1 MRPNMHTA
9 DSPEPSAVVP
19 VPNAESVEIRKNHAN
34 MVKFRHSSDDDFKT
48 VVGHLGLMCERTE
61 EKVGSVG
68 KKRVCSLDITFC
80 YLCNQDKNN
89 SSYY

>member
-9 DSPEPSAVVP
+9 DSPETSAVVP

-48 VVGHLGLMCERTE
+48 VVGHFGLMCERTE
-61 EKVGSVG
+61 EKVAQSWERWEEKGVQS
-68 KKRVCSLDITFC
+68 RHHIL
-80 YLCNQDKNN
+80 LPM
-89 SSYY
+89 